1 MGLKKNF
8 YGWWVLG
15 ALFLIT
21 GYISG
26 VVSFGFTSVFKPIAD
41 EFGWSYARVSIAAS
55 IRGLEIALL
64 APLVGLLLDRIGPR
78 KLIFTGALLTGF
90 GLTFLSRIHT
100 LAAFYGVF
108 ALIAVGTSTCIGVV
122 PITVVGYW
130 FHRRVSLATGIVVC
144 GSAAGG
150 LLLPIVTMVIDRFG
164 WRTAM
169 VVFGAATWLILLSL
183 AMIVRHSPE
192 RYGLLPDGEAGSAAD
207 QGRELADQA
216 QSTYRDMSAWQALK
230 TRPFWHLQ
238 AAFMCHVFAIH
249 AVVTH
254 IMPYLSSIGVSRSIG
269 SLAAGAIPVMSVAGR
284 LSFGWMGDRHDK
296 RYLMAIGVFLTA
308 ISFFGFAFIG
318 RYTALFLTPC
328 IVLLSIGYGSPVPM
342 IPGILRGYF
351 GRKHLGSIIGFS
363 QGLGMV
369 GSVTGQPL
377 AGFVFDTYGS
387 YQAAWIIFAVVNLLG
402 VLSMVSAPK
411 IDERRRSSGEASENA
426 ARHHLKNSC

>member
-1 MGLKKNF
+1 LGSKKLF

-78 KLIFTGALLTGF
+78 KLIFTGALLTGC
-90 GLTFLSRIHT
+90 GLTLLSRIHT
-100 LAAFYGVF
+100 LAAFYGAF

-122 PITVVGYW
+122 PLTVVGYW

-150 LLLPIVTMVIDRFG
+150 LMLPIVTMVIDRFG

-207 QGRELADQA
+207 EGRELADQA
-216 QSTYRDMSAWQALK
+216 QSAYKNMSVSQALK
-230 TRPFWHLQ
+230 TRAFWHLQ
-238 AAFMCHVFAIH
+238 AAFICHVFAIH

-254 IMPYLSSIGVSRSIG
+254 IMPYLSSIGISRSIG
-269 SLAAGAIPVMSVAGR
+269 SLAAGALPVLSVAGR

-308 ISFFGFAFIG
+308 ISLFGFAFID
-318 RYTALFLTPC
+318 RYVALLLAPC

-342 IPGILRGYF
+342 IPAILREYF
-351 GRKHLGSIIGFS
+351 GRKHLGAIIGFS

-369 GSVTGQPL
+369 GSLTGQPL
-377 AGFVFDTYGS
+377 AGFAFDTYGS
-387 YQAAWIIFAVVNLLG
+387 YRAAWIAFAAVNLLG
-402 VLSMVSAPK
+402 ALSILSAPK
-411 IDERRRSSGEASENA
+411 FGEKPQRSQRALGNDALEAS
-426 ARHHLKNSC
+426 